1 MINMTKTTQATRL
14 LTYLSKNPGATTLT
28 VAQAQSRFGITN
40 PRARIAEL
48 REDGHKI
55 VTNMRRGKD
64 GVARAVY
71 ALAGRSTVR
80 AR

>member
-1 MINMTKTTQATRL
+1 MTKTTQATRL
-14 LTYLSKNPGATTLT
+14 LTYLSKKPGSTTLT

-48 REDGHKI
+48 REEGHKI
-55 VTNMRRGKD
+55 VTSMRRGKD

-71 ALAGRSTVR
+71 TLGDSAVR

>member
-1 MINMTKTTQATRL
+1 MTKTSQATRML
-14 LTYLSKNPGATTLT
+14 SYLSKNPGATTLT
-28 VAQAQSRFGITN
+28 VAQAQSRFGISN

-48 REDGHKI
+48 REDGYNI

-71 ALAGRSTVR
+71 TLAQRPVKARSR
-80 AR
+80 